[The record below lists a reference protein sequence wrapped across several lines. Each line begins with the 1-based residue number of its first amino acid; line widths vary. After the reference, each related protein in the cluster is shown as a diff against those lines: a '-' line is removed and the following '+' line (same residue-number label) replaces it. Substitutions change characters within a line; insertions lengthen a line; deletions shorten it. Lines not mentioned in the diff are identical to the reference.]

1 MNTLL
6 ESKEKFLKIY
16 QDFESYF
23 KAAAKFVFALLT
35 LNAITGSIGY
45 FDVLNI
51 MTIRLFIAV
60 VCAFIPVP
68 MVVFVMAAVILL
80 HLFSL
85 SIVLAAVALVVF
97 ILMYLL
103 YLKFAPGHGIYMLA
117 VVALMP
123 FHLEFAVPLISGLF
137 FSPVTLIPVAL
148 GLFTADFLESVKAA
162 ASSLGDSFE
171 IDAILTA
178 YQSMVDQLMG
188 NREMML
194 YIITFAAVIVLV
206 YVVKK
211 LPFDYSWYAAIASG
225 AVLNIL
231 MLLAGGSMLGIDIA
245 PAGVILGTLVSAV
258 VTAAVQFFK
267 CTVDYKSKEFVQFED
282 DDYYY
287 YVKAIPKT
295 GGRIKDSQSKKAVS
309 SANVKKK
316 ISGDSEQEQFSE
328 ADMSENPELTG
339 RPAAKQKSPAP
350 EPVNQ
355 PQVSDETKVFKESI
369 LPKSDRKKTDSAPA
383 VRRERPLD
391 VSDKTQTLIE
401 DDFSSFDDFDFSSFD
416 DEESKF

>member
-35 LNAITGSIGY
+35 LNAISGSIGY
-45 FDVLNI
+45 FDVLNL

-123 FHLEFAVPLISGLF
+123 FHLEFAVPLILGLF

-148 GLFTADFLESVKAA
+148 GLFTVDFLESIKAA
-162 ASSLGDSFE
+162 ASSLGGSFE

-178 YQSMVDQLMG
+178 YQSMVDELMG

-231 MLLAGGSMLGIDIA
+231 MLLAGGAMLGVDIS
-245 PAGVILGTLVSAV
+245 PAGVIFGTLISAV
-258 VTAAVQFFK
+258 AAAAVQFFK
-267 CTVDYKSKEFVQFED
+267 CTVDYKSKQFVQFED

-295 GGRIKDSQSKKAVS
+295 GGRVSASQP
-309 SANVKKK
+309 KKK
-316 ISGDSEQEQFSE
+316 STDRS
-328 ADMSENPELTG
+328 ADMKKKTSTENIFETDAAEAVKTAQSPRTEQR
-339 RPAAKQKSPAP
+339 RPVP
-350 EPVNQ
+350 EPVSR
-355 PQVSDETKVFKESI
+355 PQVSDETKVFTESI
-369 LPKSDRKKTDSAPA
+369 LPKRDKKTESAPS
-383 VRRERPLD
+383 VKRERPMG
-391 VSDKTQTLIE
+391 VSDETQVLPEE
-401 DDFSSFDDFDFSSFD
+401 DFGSFDDFDFSSYD